1 MWKKSQPSQAVK
13 TLPSEAQRLAAFGAT
28 GTGKTAWIKQ
38 QIARMAPA
46 RLLVWDFKHD
56 PKLDDLGTPFDDL
69 GAMIRASTG
78 ARYKNRYR
86 VNHEKDVNAQFELF
100 CLLAWNVPGDVL
112 MFVDELPEVTKAN
125 RAPPAWRRCVNVGR
139 EHRVGGGM
147 GRISII
153 AAGQRPAECDKSFI
167 GNCDV
172 IHTGRLADAADATK
186 MARSFGL
193 KPHELQNLPNL
204 HWVEKREDTP
214 GVDRGVLSFGRKTFS
229 GPKKTGPK
237 VKAAAVP

>member
-1 MWKKSQPSQAVK
+1 MAHP
-13 TLPSEAQRLAAFGAT
+13 LPNDAQRLAAFGAT
-28 GTGKTAWIKQ
+28 GTGKTAWILQ

-56 PKLDDLGTPFDDL
+56 PKLDSLGVPFDDL
-69 GAMIRASTG
+69 GALIRASTG
-78 ARYKNRYR
+78 AKFKNRYR
-86 VNHEKDVNAQFELF
+86 VNHEKDVHAQFELF
-100 CLLAWNVPGDVL
+100 CLLAWNLPGDVL
-112 MFVDELPEVTKAN
+112 LFVDELPEVTKAN

-139 EHRVGGGM
+139 EHRVGSVLA
-147 GRISII
+147 RISII

-193 KPHELQNLPNL
+193 KPYELQNLPNL

-214 GVDRGVLSFGRKTFS
+214 GVARGVLTFG
-229 GPKKTGPK
+229 KKKPLPEK
-237 VKAAAVP
+237 NSCSKAKATTQL

>member
-1 MWKKSQPSQAVK
+1 VK
-13 TLPSEAQRLAAFGAT
+13 PLPNNAQRLAAFGAT
-28 GTGKTAWIKQ
+28 GTGKTAWVKQ
-38 QIARMAPA
+38 QIARMKPA

-56 PKLDDLGTPFDDL
+56 PGLDDMGKPFDDL

-78 ARYKNRYR
+78 ARFQHRYR
-86 VNHEKDVNAQFELF
+86 VDHGKDVQAQFELF
-100 CLLAWNVPGDVL
+100 CLLAWSVPGEVL

-139 EHRVGGGM
+139 EHRVGAVLA
-147 GRISII
+147 RFSII

-193 KPHELQNLPNL
+193 KPFDLQNLPNL
-204 HWVEKREDTP
+204 HWYEKRADTP
-214 GVDRGVLSFGRKTFS
+214 GVQSGVLSFRKNAAKNAALGT
-229 GPKKTGPK
+229 KKTGPK
-237 VKAAAVP
+237 AKLADVP